1 MKINNKAMAV
11 ILFNIVA
18 KRYYI
23 VAKRYYCI
31 DEYGLGLKLF
41 A

>member
-18 KRYYI
+18 KRYY
-23 VAKRYYCI
+23 CL
-31 DEYGLGLKLF
+31 DESRLGLKLF